1 MRIKAHGFRC
11 ECGDLAL
18 LSKSKYPLCVRSKC
32 AFLAR
37 FCKCERFCCGFCG
50 LDRLAVF
57 KVVLIESFALWGG
70 AKYIA
75 MN

>member
-37 FCKCERFCCGFCG
+37 FCRCERFCGFGKCGGFCE
-50 LDRLAVF
+50 AVF
-57 KVVLIESFALWGG
+57 IESFALWGG